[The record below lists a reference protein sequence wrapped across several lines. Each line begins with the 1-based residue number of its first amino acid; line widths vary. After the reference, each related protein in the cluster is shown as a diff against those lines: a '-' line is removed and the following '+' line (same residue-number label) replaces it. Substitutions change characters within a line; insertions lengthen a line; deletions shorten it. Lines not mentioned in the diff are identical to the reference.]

1 MIRFSVRDTIHNIL
15 IISSLFEK
23 RQIKKLMDKMR
34 ERERERERERARG
47 KKIEGK
53 TGYSNFRI
61 HFRRCY

>member
-34 ERERERERERARG
+34 ERD
-47 KKIEGK
+47 K
-53 TGYSNFRI
+53 
-61 HFRRCY
+61 